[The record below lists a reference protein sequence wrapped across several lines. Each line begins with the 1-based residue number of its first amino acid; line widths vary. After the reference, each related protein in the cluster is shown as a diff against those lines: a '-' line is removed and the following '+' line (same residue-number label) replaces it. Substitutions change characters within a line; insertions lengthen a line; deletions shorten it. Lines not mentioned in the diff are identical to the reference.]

1 MLAFFFRQAVGGDA
15 SAGAGAGTGAQAE
28 PPRPLRT
35 TPDWGE
41 AAVNGEHL
49 WNPSAASGDCCYVTD
64 CNRHGP
70 RLRCAACRAVAHAA
84 CLPQLQLACK
94 PSFRDVGVRQYRE
107 QSAVPHHW
115 VHRRSQK
122 GKCRHCGKSFQSK
135 LSFSSKEIVALS
147 CSWCKSALHN
157 KEACFPLARV
167 GEECSLGPHRGIIVP
182 PSWIVKLPRR
192 GSFKSSLRRSPKKK
206 TGSKKRTK
214 EKEQREQ
221 RCFVLKPIPNAET
234 RPVVVFINPR
244 SGGNQGAKLLQKFQW
259 LLNPRQVFD
268 LTQGG
273 PRMGLELYRRVPNL
287 RVLACGGD
295 GTAGWVLSVLDQL
308 DVMPAP
314 PVGVLPLGTGNDLAR
329 SLGWGGGYTDEP
341 ISKILTELW
350 ASDVVQLDRWKL
362 TVERNP
368 AAGGAAPDDESEP
381 VKEQL
386 PLNVVNNYF
395 SLGVDAHIALEF
407 HEAREAHPEKFN
419 SRLRNKMFYGQAGG
433 RDLLRRKW
441 RALAEFVTL
450 ECDGRDLTARL
461 RDLKVHA
468 IVFLNIPSY
477 GGGTRPWNRAAAAAE
492 QQTDD
497 GLIEVVGLTTY
508 QLPLLQAGGHG
519 TPIAQCRQARIT
531 TTRTIPM
538 QVDGEACRLAPS
550 VIDLSLLNRAPVL
563 AKRRRSP
570 GRPPQRAEDAAVEEL
585 RLNVLRISM
594 ADYERHHY
602 DKERLREAAAPLGE
616 LSVAPAADLETLRR
630 EVARLAQE
638 DGRLAPDWCFLDC
651 CTAERFFR
659 VDRAQ
664 EHLHYVTDVAADQL
678 FVLDA
683 VEAATATATPAGTPG
698 SGGSREEDPE
708 ATAAQ
713 AAGDARPP
721 STPDSP
727 APPQTPLERD
737 DGDENHAPEDGEDAP
752 DRRPDAAAPSS
763 PPPLPAREPVSHLLE
778 KTTDGVLRAA
788 KLGDLKA
795 LKELHA
801 AGFSLLSIDAQGQTA
816 LHYGARYGHK
826 QIVRYLIA
834 TGPAALLD
842 MADTL
847 TGQTA
852 LHQAAAL
859 KRRSICVMLVA
870 GGASPALEDRQGLTP
885 RLLAQQADDAEL
897 AAYLHSQEHFRRV
910 ADDMETAV

>member
-1 MLAFFFRQAVGGDA
+1 M
-15 SAGAGAGTGAQAE
+15 
-28 PPRPLRT
+28 
-35 TPDWGE
+35 
-41 AAVNGEHL
+41 
-49 WNPSAASGDCCYVTD
+49 
-64 CNRHGP
+64 
-70 RLRCAACRAVAHAA
+70 
-84 CLPQLQLACK
+84 
-94 PSFRDVGVRQYRE
+94 
-107 QSAVPHHW
+107 
-115 VHRRSQK
+115 
-122 GKCRHCGKSFQSK
+122 
-135 LSFSSKEIVALS
+135 SSK
-147 CSWCKSALHN
+147 
-157 KEACFPLARV
+157 
-167 GEECSLGPHRGIIVP
+167 
-182 PSWIVKLPRR
+182 
-192 GSFKSSLRRSPKKK
+192 
-206 TGSKKRTK
+206 
-214 EKEQREQ
+214 
-221 RCFVLKPIPNAET
+221 
-234 RPVVVFINPR
+234 
-244 SGGNQGAKLLQKFQW
+244 
-259 LLNPRQVFD
+259 
-268 LTQGG
+268 
-273 PRMGLELYRRVPNL
+273 
-287 RVLACGGD
+287 
-295 GTAGWVLSVLDQL
+295 
-308 DVMPAP
+308 
-314 PVGVLPLGTGNDLAR
+314 
-329 SLGWGGGYTDEP
+329 
-341 ISKILTELW
+341 
-350 ASDVVQLDRWKL
+350 
-362 TVERNP
+362 
-368 AAGGAAPDDESEP
+368 
-381 VKEQL
+381 
-386 PLNVVNNYF
+386 
-395 SLGVDAHIALEF
+395 
-407 HEAREAHPEKFN
+407 
-419 SRLRNKMFYGQAGG
+419 
-433 RDLLRRKW
+433 
-441 RALAEFVTL
+441 
-450 ECDGRDLTARL
+450 
-461 RDLKVHA
+461 
-468 IVFLNIPSY
+468 
-477 GGGTRPWNRAAAAAE
+477 
-492 QQTDD
+492 
-497 GLIEVVGLTTY
+497 
-508 QLPLLQAGGHG
+508 PLLQAGGHG

-531 TTRTIPM
+531 TTRAIPM

-683 VEAATATATPAGTPG
+683 AEAARPGSSAGTPG
-698 SGGSREEDPE
+698 AAALREEDP
-708 ATAAQ
+708 AA
-713 AAGDARPP
+713 AAARRGGGRRAPLHARLPAAPADA
-721 STPDSP
+721 
-727 APPQTPLERD
+727 LE
-737 DGDENHAPEDGEDAP
+737 GDENHAPEDGEDAP
-752 DRRPDAAAPSS
+752 DRRPDAADPSS

-834 TGPAALLD
+834 TGPTALLD